1 MKALFGRKVCDLAEL
16 KELTHQAI
24 KEGKKGQPYTITRE
38 VILKDEEFRDFA
50 QDFFK
55 DQSWISHED
64 GGMDQDGK
72 IRCIRVVNI
81 DTGEKVLINTEG
93 YDYPRYTGLEL

>member
-1 MKALFGRKVCDLAEL
+1 MKALFGRKVCDLVEL
-16 KELTHQAI
+16 KNSPTKPSKRKERAAI
-24 KEGKKGQPYTITRE
+24 HHHRE
-38 VILKDEEFRDFA
+38 VILKDAEFRDFA
-50 QDFFK
+50 QDFLK
-55 DQSWISHED
+55 DQPWITAED
-64 GGMDQDGK
+64 GGMDQEGK